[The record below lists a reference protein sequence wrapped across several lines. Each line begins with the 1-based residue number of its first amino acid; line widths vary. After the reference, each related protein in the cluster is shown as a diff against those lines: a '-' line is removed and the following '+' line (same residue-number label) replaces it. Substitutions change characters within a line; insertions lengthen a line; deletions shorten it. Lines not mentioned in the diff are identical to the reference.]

1 MNDLSLHR
9 PGTYN
14 LEAAERRSSLDYS
27 RMASRP
33 PTPSFWQRLFPRD
46 PYTRMAIVWSFTQF
60 VIISILEGMVLKK
73 QDDYV
78 NTMATA
84 KFPPDSIIV
93 PNARALIVY
102 QALFIC
108 AQAFQ
113 LFLTTDAIFSLSVI
127 QMLATTAFNGALF
140 VYSIVQYSQAANILT
155 AADMVI
161 LKLSIPGI
169 EIHPTKTL
177 ELIIIGLMAV
187 FMIGWVFLTFKL
199 YKIFGWTIYK
209 EMGADVSVM
218 SKELFYIIHKA

>member
-1 MNDLSLHR
+1 
-9 PGTYN
+9 
-14 LEAAERRSSLDYS
+14 
-27 RMASRP
+27 
-33 PTPSFWQRLFPRD
+33 
-46 PYTRMAIVWSFTQF
+46 MAIIWSFAQF
-60 VIISILEGMVLKK
+60 LIISILEGMVLKK

-78 NTMATA
+78 NTLATA
-84 KFPPDSIIV
+84 KFPADSIIV

-102 QALFIC
+102 QALFMC

-127 QMLATTAFNGALF
+127 QMLATTAFNAALF
-140 VYSIVQYSQAANILT
+140 VYSIVQYSQASNILT

-169 EIHPTKTL
+169 EVHPTKLL

-187 FMIGWVFLTFKL
+187 FMMGWVFLTFKL

-218 SKELFYIIHKA
+218 SKALILILFMKKQ